1 MSPLEYLKV
10 INTLLES
17 YCEPKGYESTVEMDS
32 FTGLVRIIIREDGD
46 VLFDRTMD
54 YDEINIWGDDDII
67 DYIDQK
73 INPEAVQYSKEPT
86 KPYLTLK
93 IVFRDN
99 IKPCTVDVER
109 YDNINGVLW
118 YEERRK
124 KETDDVVTVYIPL
137 DRIMTVTATEKFE
150 EEVEEKNDSHINS

>member
-1 MSPLEYLKV
+1 MSPLEYLKDF
-10 INTLLES
+10 NTVLKG
-17 YCEPKGYESTVEMDS
+17 YCEQKGYESTVEMDS
-32 FTGLVRIIIREDGD
+32 FAGLVRIVIREDGD
-46 VLFDRTMD
+46 VLFDKKMD
-54 YDEINIWGDDDII
+54 YREINICDELI

-73 INPEAVQYSKEPT
+73 INSKSVKCSKELA
-86 KPYLTLK
+86 KPYWTLE

-118 YEERRK
+118 YEECK

-137 DRIMTVTATEKFE
+137 DRIACVTATEKLF
-150 EEVEEKNDSHINS
+150 EEVEE

>member
-1 MSPLEYLKV
+1 MSPLEYLKA
-10 INTLLES
+10 INILLKG
-17 YCEPKGYESTVEMDS
+17 YCEPEGYESTVEMDS
-32 FTGLVRIIIREDGD
+32 FAGLVRIIIREDGD
-46 VLFDRTMD
+46 VLFDKKMD
-54 YDEINIWGDDDII
+54 YREMNICDELI

-73 INPEAVQYSKEPT
+73 INSKSVKCSKEPA
-86 KPYLTLK
+86 KPYWTLK

-99 IKPCTVDVER
+99 IKHCIVDVER

-137 DRIMTVTATEKFE
+137 DRIACVTATEKFE
-150 EEVEEKNDSHINS
+150 EMEEKNDSHINS